1 MVRLILIGIVAYLLW
16 YGWQQAR
23 HWRTLPP
30 ERRRELTWR
39 ILCAVVFGLALLLV
53 LTGRAHWI
61 TAAAA
66 ALLPA
71 LRHLLAIGL
80 RALPLWRLWGRH
92 AGGKP
97 RMSPGFRTPA
107 LEVRIDLQS
116 GAIDGEV
123 LRGRHAGQ
131 RLGALSRP
139 QLNELLAE
147 LAPEDRRSRWLLN
160 AYIARRFD
168 GRAAAPPPG
177 VDTPE
182 EDEAWRILG
191 LDKGAS
197 REEILLAH
205 KRLMQRLHP
214 DRGGNDYLAAKVNA
228 ARDRLLG

>member
-1 MVRLILIGIVAYLLW
+1 MVRLILIGIAAYLLW
-16 YGWQQAR
+16 YGWQQIR
-23 HWRTLPP
+23 RWRSLPP
-30 ERRRELTWR
+30 ERRREMIWP
-39 ILCAVVFGLALLLV
+39 ILCAAVFGLALLLV

-71 LRHLLAIGL
+71 LRHLFLIGL
-80 RALPLWRLWGRH
+80 RTLPLWRLWSRH
-92 AGGKP
+92 SGAKP
-97 RMSPGFRTPA
+97 RISPGLRTPV

-116 GAIDGEV
+116 GAIDGKV

-131 RLGALSRP
+131 QLGALSRA
-139 QLNELLAE
+139 QLDELLAE
-147 LAPEDRRSRWLLN
+147 LAPDDRRSRWLLN
-160 AYIARRFD
+160 AYIARRFN
-168 GRAAAPPPG
+168 GRAETPSSG
-177 VDTPE
+177 VDKPE

-191 LDKGAS
+191 LEKGAS